1 MMGAVSTESQDLQNT
16 RVVIIGGGP
25 GGYEAALVAKRFG
38 AEVTLVERQG
48 MGGSAVLTDVVPS
61 KTLIAT
67 ADWMARMGSASELG
81 IRATGQAVRAAD
93 DVTAAYYVDLEAVNT
108 RVRAL
113 AAAQSSDIQARVER
127 EGVRIVLGHGR
138 LDGPQRV
145 LVRTGGTPGES
156 GEDLAEEVLEA
167 DVVLIATGATPREL
181 PEGKPDGER
190 ILTWTQLYG
199 LKAMPEK
206 LIVVGSGVTGAEF
219 AGAYNALGGEV
230 VLVSSRDRVLPGE
243 DPDAAEVIE
252 EVFKGRGMTV
262 MSRSRAQSAVRTD
275 DGVLVTLADGRT
287 VEGSHVLMA
296 VGSVPSTAGLGLEEA
311 GVRLGKGGHVVVD
324 RVSRTSARGVYAAG
338 DVTGV
343 MPLASV
349 AATQGRIAM
358 AHALGDSVA
367 PLDLKHVSANIFT
380 APEIAT
386 VGYTEDELKAIG
398 TAYVS
403 STLPLRRNP
412 RAKMTGARVGFIKLY
427 AHSVTGIVLGGVVVA
442 ARASEL
448 IFPITL
454 AIANRLTVDQM
465 AETSTVYPSMSGSM
479 AEVARLL
486 HQHRS

>member
-1 MMGAVSTESQDLQNT
+1 MGAVSNESQDLQST
-16 RVVIIGGGP
+16 RVVILGGGP

-38 AEVTLVERQG
+38 AEVTVVERQG
-48 MGGSAVLTDVVPS
+48 LGGSAVLTDVVPS

-67 ADWMARMGSASELG
+67 ADFMARMDSAAELG
-81 IRATGQAVRAAD
+81 IRAAGEVVDVVQDVEAVSD
-93 DVTAAYYVDLEAVNT
+93 LHHVDLHAVNT
-108 RVRAL
+108 RVRSL
-113 AAAQSSDIQARVER
+113 AAAQSADIRARVER
-127 EGVRIVLGHGR
+127 EGARVVVGTGR

-145 LVRTGGTPGES
+145 MVRAAGA
-156 GEDLAEEVLEA
+156 GEDEPEEALDA
-167 DVVLIATGATPREL
+167 DVVLVSTGSRPREL
-181 PEGKPDGER
+181 PEARPDGER
-190 ILTWTQLYG
+190 ILTWTQLYN
-199 LKAMPEK
+199 LDAMPEK
-206 LIVVGSGVTGAEF
+206 LVVVGSGVTGAEF

-243 DPDAAEVIE
+243 DADAAEVIE

-275 DGVLVTLADGRT
+275 DGVLVTLSDGRT
-287 VEGSHVLMA
+287 VEGSHVLLA
-296 VGSVPSTAGLGLEEA
+296 VGSIPNTAGIGLEEA
-311 GVRLGKGGHVVVD
+311 GVRLTSGGHVIVD

-338 DVTGV
+338 DCTGV

-358 AHALGDSVA
+358 AHALGDAVA
-367 PLDLKHVSANIFT
+367 PLDLNHVSANIFT
-380 APEIAT
+380 NPEIAT
-386 VGYTEDELKAIG
+386 VGYNEEQLKAIG
-398 TAYVS
+398 TAYVV
-403 STLPLRRNP
+403 STLPLSRNP

-427 AHSVTGIVLGGVVVA
+427 AHSVTGIILGGVVVA

-454 AIANRLTVDQM
+454 AISNRLTVDQM